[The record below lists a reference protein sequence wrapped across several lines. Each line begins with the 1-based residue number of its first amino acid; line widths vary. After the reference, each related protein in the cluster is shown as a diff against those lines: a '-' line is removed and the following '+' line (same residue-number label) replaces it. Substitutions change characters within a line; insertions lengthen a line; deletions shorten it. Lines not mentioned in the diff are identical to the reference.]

1 MEKKQIIFEAET
13 LAAVV
18 AFILWKK
25 KFSNKRCVM
34 FVDNEGTKFSLL
46 KGSPKNLTVDADALA
61 GFFTEKET
69 FVHAFTWLA
78 RVPSKSNIGDPPSR
92 NEIGL
97 PFFKQTTNVSKDAAN
112 VMLEF
117 VTRLDEI
124 GEKGCVTNHIME
136 KTEATLM

>member
-69 FVHAFTWLA
+69 FAHAFT
-78 RVPSKSNIGDPPSR
+78 
-92 NEIGL
+92 
-97 PFFKQTTNVSKDAAN
+97 
-112 VMLEF
+112 
-117 VTRLDEI
+117 
-124 GEKGCVTNHIME
+124 
-136 KTEATLM
+136 

>member
-1 MEKKQIIFEAET
+1 
-13 LAAVV
+13 
-18 AFILWKK
+18 
-25 KFSNKRCVM
+25 M

-46 KGSPKNLTVDADALA
+46 KGFSKNLTVDADALA

-69 FVHAFTWLA
+69 FAHAFTGLA